1 MTTTVTT
8 TGTHFA
14 YTSRKQSG
22 KVVHGRMEAPNE
34 AAVVS
39 RLRTMGMSPVTIE
52 QTAASS
58 GLSMDIKI
66 PGFERRVPLKDIAVM
81 SRQLS
86 TMIGAGLSLLRALTI
101 LTDQTENKRLASVL
115 DEVRTDV
122 ERGSSLSEAVA
133 KHDRVFP
140 PMMIH
145 LIRAGELGGFLD
157 KSLES
162 VAGTFEADVKLRATI
177 KSALTYPVIVLCMA
191 VIATIAMLVFIVPV
205 FQNMFA
211 SLGGTLPLPT
221 LILINVSHNMIW
233 ILPLLIVAAIAG
245 LFWWRRNGHKDTV
258 RAVVDPL
265 RLKIPVFGMLMRK
278 VAVARFTRNFAT
290 MTGAGVP
297 ILQSLD
303 IVGQTSGNYVIE
315 QALKRVQDSVRAGR
329 SIAEPLVREPVF
341 PSMVTQMIAV
351 GEDSGSMET
360 MLNKIADFYDDEVQ
374 ATTEALTSL
383 IEPIMI
389 AVIGI
394 IIGGMIVALYMPM
407 FTIYSQI
414 H

>member
-39 RLRTMGMSPVTIE
+39 RLRTMGLSPVTIE

>member
-1 MTTTVTT
+1 MSTTLA
-8 TGTHFA
+8 THFA
-14 YTSRKQSG
+14 YTSRKPSG
-22 KVVHGRMEAPNE
+22 RVVRGRMEAPNE

-39 RLRTMGMSPVTIE
+39 RLRTMGMSQVTIE
-52 QTAASS
+52 PTAAST
-58 GLSMDIKI
+58 GLQMDLKI

-101 LTDQTENKRLASVL
+101 LTDQTENKKLASVL

-133 KHDRVFP
+133 RHDRVFP

-157 KSLES
+157 KSLDS

-177 KSALTYPVIVLCMA
+177 KSALTYPVIVLVMA
-191 VIATIAMLVFIVPV
+191 IIATIAMLVFIVPV

-221 LILINVSHNMIW
+221 LILVAISHNMIW
-233 ILPLLIVAAIAG
+233 ILPLLIVAAVA
-245 LFWWRRNGHKDTV
+245 FVVWWRRNGHKDNV
-258 RAVVDPL
+258 RAVVDPFRL
-265 RLKIPVFGMLMRK
+265 RLPVFGLLMKK

-290 MTGAGVP
+290 MIGAGVP

-303 IVGQTSGNYVIE
+303 IVGQTSGNWVIE
-315 QALKRVQDSVRAGR
+315 QALRRVQDSVRAGR
-329 SIAEPLVREPVF
+329 SIAEPLSKEPVF

-351 GEDSGSMET
+351 GEDAGSMET

-389 AVIGI
+389 AVIGV

>member
-1 MTTTVTT
+1 M
-8 TGTHFA
+8 
-14 YTSRKQSG
+14 
-22 KVVHGRMEAPNE
+22 
-34 AAVVS
+34 
-39 RLRTMGMSPVTIE
+39 
-52 QTAASS
+52 
-58 GLSMDIKI
+58 
-66 PGFERRVPLKDIAVM
+66 
-81 SRQLS
+81 
-86 TMIGAGLSLLRALTI
+86 
-101 LTDQTENKRLASVL
+101 L

-133 KHDRVFP
+133 KHERVFP

-157 KSLES
+157 KALDS

-177 KSALTYPVIVLCMA
+177 KSALTYPVIVLIMA
-191 VIATIAMLVFIVPV
+191 IVATIAMLVFIVPV

-211 SLGGTLPLPT
+211 SLGGTLPPPT
-221 LILINVSHNMIW
+221 LILIAVSHNMIW
-233 ILPLLIVAAIAG
+233 ILPLLVVLAIVFV
-245 LFWWRRNGHKDTV
+245 FWWRRNGHTDRV
-258 RAVVDPL
+258 RAVVDPMRL
-265 RLKIPVFGMLMRK
+265 RLPVFGLLMKK

-290 MTGAGVP
+290 MIGAGVP

-303 IVGQTSGNYVIE
+303 IVGQTSGNWVIE
-315 QALKRVQDSVRAGR
+315 QALHRVQDSVRAGR
-329 SIAEPLVREPVF
+329 SIAEPLAKEPVF

-351 GEDSGSMET
+351 GEDAGSMET

-394 IIGGMIVALYMPM
+394 VIGGMIVALYMPM